1 MTNRS
6 SGAVGFLLAV
16 LGAIM
21 NGSWSAIIK
30 FPQLASARLHPAVV
44 MNVHWMFGFF
54 CVAWCCIFDPDVPS
68 YSFTPYG
75 VLSGG
80 LLVVASAVAL
90 SVTIP
95 VLGIALAACVSNT
108 AVIVT
113 SLVWSAYILD
123 QPMRSV
129 RLAGLGVA
137 VAIVG
142 LYGVVYATVGMDNG
156 SGDKLG
162 GAGGPGAPG
171 AGGEHGVESSPPPSS
186 DRETLLPAGA
196 VADAP
201 TDVDDAKRV
210 HKLAM
215 KRFALGIIMVRVPRL
230 LSRRVSRVP
239 RFSLSTCADVES
251 RREEEKSTREGSG
264 GAEGDAAGE
273 RVRPRSRAVARRCAR
288 GCCFLPRT
296 ASFPAADPSFRHR
309 PPLFRGPACAPPS
322 ASVARDSHRRSTTA
336 GSWSRA
342 TRRRHLHC
350 EALFVGV
357 IGGSVLVPM
366 EYAAEVRRVVERC
379 LPPTKQT
386 NNPNPTSHRTR
397 AHVASRSSSRAPHDE
412 ERETPACGAG
422 VRARRCSALSLCA
435 RGARVRPPRKR
446 RGGVGGRRV
455 ERSLLSGASLAA
467 PPRLDRRTAPPAL
480 TTVVVVSCCAV
491 LSLVSLAG
499 FVRVCCVSR
508 LWCVVCL
515 FFLSRG
521 LARVSLSYR
530 STTESSSCR
539 RWRPARS

>member
-1 MTNRS
+1 MTDRS
-6 SGAVGFLLAV
+6 SSAVGFLLAV

-30 FPQLASARLHPAVV
+30 CPQLASARLHPAV
-44 MNVHWMFGFF
+44 MNVYWMFGFF
-54 CVAWCCIFDPDVPS
+54 CVSWCCIFDPDVPS

-75 VLSGG
+75 VISGG
-80 LLVVASAVAL
+80 LLVVASAVTL

-201 TDVDDAKRV
+201 TDVDDAKRA

-215 KRFALGIIMVRVPRL
+215 KRFALGIIM
-230 LSRRVSRVP
+230 
-239 RFSLSTCADVES
+239 
-251 RREEEKSTREGSG
+251 
-264 GAEGDAAGE
+264 
-273 RVRPRSRAVARRCAR
+273 
-288 GCCFLPRT
+288 
-296 ASFPAADPSFRHR
+296 
-309 PPLFRGPACAPPS
+309 
-322 ASVARDSHRRSTTA
+322 
-336 GSWSRA
+336 
-342 TRRRHLHC
+342 
-350 EALFVGV
+350 ALFVGV

-366 EYAAEVRRVVERC
+366 EYAAEEYNGIVF
-379 LPPTKQT
+379 LPSMATGAIVIAPIVAALQLYTDPTVSAWSMSMFQLQKT
-386 NNPNPTSHRTR
+386 LPL
-397 AHVASRSSSRAPHDE
+397 
-412 ERETPACGAG
+412 GAI
-422 VRARRCSALSLCA
+422 S
-435 RGARVRPPRKR
+435 
-446 RGGVGGRRV
+446 GGVYGLGTMFTLKAIDVLDYAVAFTIVQCSIIVAAVWGTVLYGEVRG
-455 ERSLLSGASLAA
+455 EASIAVFFA
-467 PPRLDRRTAPPAL
+467 SSA
-480 TTVVVVSCCAV
+480 VMVFGAV
-491 LSLVSLAG
+491 LVG
-499 FVRVCCVSR
+499 NY
-508 LWCVVCL
+508 
-515 FFLSRG
+515 G
-521 LARVSLSYR
+521 
-530 STTESSSCR
+530 EKG
-539 RWRPARS
+539 